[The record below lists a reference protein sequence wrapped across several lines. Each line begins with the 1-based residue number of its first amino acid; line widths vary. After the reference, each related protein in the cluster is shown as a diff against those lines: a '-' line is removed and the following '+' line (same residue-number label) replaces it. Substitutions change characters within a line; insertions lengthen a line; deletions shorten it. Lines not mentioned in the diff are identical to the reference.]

1 MQAIEPFCAHH
12 VQVDLLV
19 HNFCL
24 LGVYLLVVIEDFV
37 LAELVVKFNEL
48 F

>member
-1 MQAIEPFCAHH
+1 MQTIEPFCAHH

-19 HNFCL
+19 HDFCL
-24 LGVYLLVVIEDFV
+24 LGVYLLVIEDFI
-37 LAELVVKFNEL
+37 LAELVVEFNEL

>member
-19 HNFCL
+19 QNFCL
-24 LGVYLLVVIEDFV
+24 LGVYLLVVIDDFV